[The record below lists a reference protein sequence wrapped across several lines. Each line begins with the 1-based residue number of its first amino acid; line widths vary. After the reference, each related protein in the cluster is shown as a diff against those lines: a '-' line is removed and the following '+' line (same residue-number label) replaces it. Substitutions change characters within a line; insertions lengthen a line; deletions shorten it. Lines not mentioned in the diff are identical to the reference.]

1 MSLGFMNIDSQARIL
16 GAFLRRMDNHDLEI
30 VADIVAQADQA
41 GEQLSTSSQVVAHQR
56 LDFFLNA
63 CLLRINRT
71 DRGSMVAII
80 NQEME
85 KTKDLSQ

>member
-1 MSLGFMNIDSQARIL
+1 MNIDSQARIL

-63 CLLRINRT
+63 CLLRVNRT
-71 DRGSMVAII
+71 DRGSMVAVI

-85 KTKDLSQ
+85 KTKELSQ